1 MLCAASTVEAGGVGN
16 QASSTTVGMAV
27 GFSLAGAFVVGMVI
41 TFVVITVVLRRRSRT
56 GKYVLRQDKIQGNI
70 SLENQV
76 CLSDVN
82 HSLHNFCFNYL
93 FSPSTLSCLM
103 KVIKTFTLE

>member
-56 GKYVLRQDKIQGNI
+56 GKYVLRPDKIQGNI
-70 SLENQV
+70 SRDLRIRFVYQ
-76 CLSDVN
+76 
-82 HSLHNFCFNYL
+82 
-93 FSPSTLSCLM
+93 M
-103 KVIKTFTLE
+103 